1 MLGSGTWWSRPGG
14 TSSTDDCNR
23 EDPEQVIRLTRTT
36 YLYDGAGNIK
46 AMGTDTFVYDAASR
60 LVSAT
65 YRNEFGMLEDT
76 AASRYDPFG
85 NRVWGMTSARGARSL
100 STNPSTNRLTG
111 MAESPVTYDSRGN
124 VTAWDTIKYKYD
136 ALDVQIRSQDTE
148 PTATFDDSYVY
159 TADDERIIT
168 IAKGPP
174 ASETWILRDLDGLVL
189 RKFFR
194 SQGTTTW
201 LKDTVH
207 RDGQVLAVVYPGE
220 LQRHA
225 HLDHLGTVRLWT
237 EADKSVFE
245 GKSYFP
251 FGEPIFDD
259 LDAEKLRFTGHE
271 RDRHRSP
278 GCGLANENDT
288 VNNQTLS
295 SPETFAACDWIT
307 SENTTVTSTKEVRF
321 RAGDYVGLGDDFEVR
336 DTAVFSVEI
345 EAALNNTFQDLDYMH
360 ARYCSPWWG
369 RFLTVDPVDS
379 AEPVLPQTWNKY
391 SYAINNP
398 LKFSDP
404 DGQAANLV
412 TGLGGALI
420 GGLLGGAGS
429 VIAQLTSDT
438 PVSDLNFQDVGAAAA
453 GGAVS
458 GGLAGLTLGTSLVVQ
473 GGAGAAIAVTA
484 GTNVVGGGVERA
496 LDSSEET
503 QVLDASAAALDLGV
517 GVVAGAGGVLVE
529 NAVKKPLPALQG
541 QIDSMRAAARG
552 GGRGSFSAS
561 RGAQTMEQRAES
573 IRTTAR
579 VLSNV
584 AGAKITGVGGAELK
598 RRLEDDDKEPE

>member
-1 MLGSGTWWSRPGG
+1 M
-14 TSSTDDCNR
+14 
-23 EDPEQVIRLTRTT
+23 
-36 YLYDGAGNIK
+36 
-46 AMGTDTFVYDAASR
+46 
-60 LVSAT
+60 
-65 YRNEFGMLEDT
+65 
-76 AASRYDPFG
+76 
-85 NRVWGMTSARGARSL
+85 
-100 STNPSTNRLTG
+100 
-111 MAESPVTYDSRGN
+111 
-124 VTAWDTIKYKYD
+124 
-136 ALDVQIRSQDTE
+136 DVQIRSQDTE
-148 PTATFDDSYVY
+148 PTANFDDSYVY

-321 RAGDYVGLGDDFEVR
+321 RAGDYVGLGDDFEIR

-369 RFLTVDPVDS
+369 RFLTVDPVGGNPKNPQS
-379 AEPVLPQTWNKY
+379 WNRYAYVLG
-391 SYAINNP
+391 NP
-398 LKFSDP
+398 LKYIDP
-404 DGQAANLV
+404 DGLQAARFDERITVCAMAATGDPCSLNFVPTTVADLFFGAHNLRS
-412 TGLGGALI
+412 TGSLNASETDRGFGLFDVANARSFYQTQSNAATTASAIFLFESALDLLPESQAELGVELAMAAVPGPLDNA
-420 GGLLGGAGS
+420 GFGLLKTSLRGGRGKS
-429 VIAQLTSDT
+429 VFETL
-438 PVSDLNFQDVGAAAA
+438 
-453 GGAVS
+453 
-458 GGLAGLTLGTSLVVQ
+458 GGLADARQYFRSLAKGGKAIHRPGYPGILVRRPDGTFVGIRPISRSGPPTVDLGPVK
-473 GGAGAAIAVTA
+473 IKF
-484 GTNVVGGGVERA
+484 VGGR
-496 LDSSEET
+496 
-503 QVLDASAAALDLGV
+503 
-517 GVVAGAGGVLVE
+517 
-529 NAVKKPLPALQG
+529 
-541 QIDSMRAAARG
+541 
-552 GGRGSFSAS
+552 
-561 RGAQTMEQRAES
+561 
-573 IRTTAR
+573 
-579 VLSNV
+579 
-584 AGAKITGVGGAELK
+584 
-598 RRLEDDDKEPE
+598 